1 MIAHRFAEAAARC
14 DGAAL
19 AALFA
24 EDTYHPPTL
33 TMDLSG
39 KDLTL
44 WYLARVTRGR
54 WVPWTFLVSRSSRCS
69 AGPDWQTS
77 LPRLRRHSPTRWMP
91 KSWIASALGTDCRG
105 SP

>member
-14 DGAAL
+14 DGAAM

-39 KDLTL
+39 MDLTL
-44 WYLARVTRGR
+44 RYLARVTRGR
-54 WVPWTFLVSRSSRCS
+54 WVP
-69 AGPDWQTS
+69 
-77 LPRLRRHSPTRWMP
+77 
-91 KSWIASALGTDCRG
+91 
-105 SP
+105 